1 MNTTAI
7 VICSTVTNGRPD
19 KNGLD
24 PMMLT
29 PLAGKAPNRNV
40 ISGTTAQ
47 MLGFQLGKRYFVTF
61 NETEANEY
69 GRQFRITNGGEVSV
83 IDAVQSVKEL
93 GQPVLVNVL
102 EEVPA
107 TKIAEFA

>member
-7 VICSTVTNGRPD
+7 VICSTFTNGRPD

-24 PMMLT
+24 PIMLT
-29 PLAGKAPNRNV
+29 SLAGKIPNRNV
-40 ISGTTAQ
+40 LSGTTAQ
-47 MLGFQLGKRYFVTF
+47 MLNFVVGKRYLVTF

-69 GRQFRITNGGEVSV
+69 GRQFRITNGGEVSALE
-83 IDAVQSVKEL
+83 AVQSIATL

-107 TKIAEFA
+107 GKIAEFA